1 MADPLDPKKPEIDG
15 VVLTPEQQRS
25 RHSRSIAIA
34 AVLGAL
40 CLLFYVVTIVKLGP
54 GVLVRPL

>member
-1 MADPLDPKKPEIDG
+1 MADPQDPKKPDVEG
-15 VVLTPEQQRS
+15 VVLTPEQQR
-25 RHSRSIAIA
+25 RRRSRSIAIA